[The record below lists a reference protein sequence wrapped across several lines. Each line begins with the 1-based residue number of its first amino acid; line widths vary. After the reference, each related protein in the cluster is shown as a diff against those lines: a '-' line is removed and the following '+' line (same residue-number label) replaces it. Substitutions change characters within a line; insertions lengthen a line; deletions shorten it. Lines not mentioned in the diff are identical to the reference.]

1 MVRAGLSLRIEKS
14 SLSQVQERIAYW
26 KRKKEQG
33 GEEDY
38 DLQARVE
45 KAIQEEEDAKAR
57 RKEREKEKKKLKKEQ
72 DAEAMKEF
80 EDDEVAAM
88 MGFGGFKSKN
98 A

>member
-1 MVRAGLSLRIEKS
+1 MICKPEL
-14 SLSQVQERIAYW
+14 
-26 KRKKEQG
+26 KRRSKK
-33 GEEDY
+33 
-38 DLQARVE
+38 
-45 KAIQEEEDAKAR
+45 
-57 RKEREKEKKKLKKEQ
+57 KKKLKKEQ